1 MATKNKQSAAFKREA
16 EKKEIKK
23 RVDAIRIDT
32 KKIHS
37 FVNGMSDSEKSYISN
52 ALANSFNIKS
62 LIKRFNISKKDFC
75 AKVKISPRKYNDFIN
90 GAYNYDIAALVNVG
104 CLENELEEKQI
115 KETQEKRVNKSIK
128 KYTRLAD

>member
-16 EKKEIKK
+16 DKKEIKK
-23 RVDAIRIDT
+23 RVDAIRIDI

-52 ALANSFNIKS
+52 ALANSFNIKG

-75 AKVKISPRKYNDFIN
+75 EKVKISPRNYNDFIN